1 MIPDMHDGDLRGHET
16 MGAVVEAGSDV
27 TNLKKGD
34 RVVVPFTIA
43 CGECFFCKGG
53 FLSGCQRSYPNQQL
67 ARQVRHNS
75 PAGIYGYS
83 HTLRGHAG
91 GQADYLRVPFADAPR
106 ADASMAASTAW
117 GQSLIPWARWTAA

>member
-1 MIPDMHDGDLRGHET
+1 MIPHMHDDEVPGRET

-34 RVVVPFTIA
+34 SVVVPFTIA

-53 FLSGCQRSYPNQQL
+53 FHSGCQRSNPNQQL

-75 PAGIYGYS
+75 PARIYGYPR
-83 HTLRGHAG
+83 TLRGYAG
-91 GQADYLRVPFADAPR
+91 GQADFLRVPFADAPR
-106 ADASMAASTAW
+106 AGASMAASTAW